1 MEIVKINKK
10 NLNEVLNIVNSFGYR
25 PQKAFVKNNRLHLSK
40 SMLKYVESRLS
51 GKAEKLVEV
60 KDSAGSTYF
69 LELID
74 GALYITRV
82 LFDGRETKVF
92 VSSKH
97 LKDIKDTMH
106 VTKKE
111 MQKLVKA
118 MQGEFGL

>member
-1 MEIVKINKK
+1 MKINKK

>member
-1 MEIVKINKK
+1 MKISKK

-25 PQKAFVKNNRLHLSK
+25 PQKAFVKNNKLSLSK

-51 GKAEKLVEV
+51 GKAEKLAEV
-60 KDSAGSTYF
+60 KDSAGLTYF

-92 VSSKH
+92 VSSKY

-111 MQKLVKA
+111 MQKLVKD

>member
-1 MEIVKINKK
+1 VEIVKINKK

-92 VSSKH
+92 VSSKY

-111 MQKLVKA
+111 MQKLVKD
-118 MQGEFGL
+118 MRGEFGL